1 MMGTSPGT
9 TCKTVCQYSRGTIPP
24 EDMAKLQEIAADYG
38 KVKNYVYARYGGVG
52 GLLKIYPGYTVQNE
66 MTASGLRAELS
77 LPSVYFYLAVF
88 DALGDIKTQW
98 TGTKAKILKAVGQNE
113 NFSPEEQH
121 YLRFLLKA
129 SSAFE
134 AAVNQKEIRLPGKLQ
149 ARLEEVAAGVDTEK
163 LHRYL
168 RRTVR
173 KYHVKPRKTGPASGF
188 SIAERAYRY
197 GDHGIYISTKQS
209 RKRVFV
215 PLTDNNRYKNQLYIC
230 LYPEKAGIEIRVPVY
245 VAVQRHEDYLGEIG
259 LAMGMF
265 TMLTTHEGHSYGD
278 RLGEYQTAY
287 AEWMQNQTRSYSQN
301 RADNPG
307 RKKYSTKK
315 RRYVEQMHSYI
326 NHELN
331 RFLRTEKPQAI
342 YIPKLPRPRAHGA
355 DKKINNSVTM
365 WQRGYIR
372 KRLMQKCQEQS
383 VEYVEVWGKDISRE
397 CSRCGAPGE
406 KKDGVFSCPL
416 CGYSAEEKTNTAG
429 NALKRGLEGNQRI
442 KKDH

>member
-1 MMGTSPGT
+1 MRPGT
-9 TCKTVCQYSRGTIPP
+9 TCKTVCQYSREPVPP
-24 EDMAKLQEIAADYG
+24 EDMAKFREIAADYG

-88 DALGDIKTQW
+88 EALGDIKAQW
-98 TGTKAKILKAVGQNE
+98 TGTKAKILKTVGQNE
-113 NFSPEEQH
+113 NFSPEEKH

-129 SSAFE
+129 SNAFE
-134 AAVNQKEIRLPGKLQ
+134 AAVNQRPIRLPGKLQ
-149 ARLEEVAAGVDTEK
+149 ARLEEVAARVDAEK

-168 RRTVR
+168 RRLVR
-173 KYHVKPRKTGPASGF
+173 KYHTKPQKTSAATGF

-209 RKRVFV
+209 RKRIFV
-215 PLTDNNRYKNQLYIC
+215 PLTDNNSYKNQLYIR
-230 LYPEKAGIEIRVPVY
+230 LYPERSAIEIRVPVY
-245 VAVQRHEDYLGEIG
+245 VAVQSHEDYTGEIG

-265 TMLTTHEGHSYGD
+265 TMLTTHEGHSYGG

-287 AEWMQNQTRSYSQN
+287 AEWMRNQTMSYSRN

-307 RKKYSTKK
+307 RKKYNAKK

-331 RFLRTEKPQAI
+331 RFLRTEKPRI
-342 YIPKLPRPRAHGA
+342 VYIPKLPRPKPNGV
-355 DKKINNSVTM
+355 DKRINNSVTM

-372 KRLMQKCQEQS
+372 ERLRQKCREQS
-383 VEYVEVWGKDISRE
+383 VEYVEVWGKGISRE
-397 CSRCGAPGE
+397 CCRCGAPGK
-406 KKDGVFSCPL
+406 KKDGVFSCPG
-416 CGYSAEEKTNTAG
+416 CGYEAEEKVNTAG
-429 NALKRGLEGNQRI
+429 NAWKRGREKEQES
-442 KKDH
+442 